1 MAGKLTNVSFIMRA
15 TADLLPG
22 FGVIGG
28 KVRITGPD
36 LCPTGH

>member
-1 MAGKLTNVSFIMRA
+1 MAGKLMTVPYIVRA

-28 KVRITGPD
+28 KVRIGGPG

>member
-1 MAGKLTNVSFIMRA
+1 MAGMLTTVSYIARA
-15 TADLLPG
+15 AADLLPA

-28 KVRITGPD
+28 KVRMAGPD

>member
-1 MAGKLTNVSFIMRA
+1 MAGKLTTVSYNTRA
-15 TADLLPG
+15 AADLLPG

-28 KVRITGPD
+28 KVRMAGPD